1 MKALVVEDDPTIV
14 DMVEDVLF
22 SLSYEFDV
30 ATNQQDAKELLAKTQ
45 YSFVL
50 LDLQIPAKANR
61 GGADKQYGIN
71 LLKDIQR
78 LNKPSPPPVI
88 MMTAHVAD
96 CLDISVELQRNG
108 VRDFISKPFHSKG
121 RTLSSVI
128 QSVLES
134 SGDST
139 EPAERSKPKQ
149 ANGAR
154 EQSLMET
161 SRFVGGELVFEEDR
175 VTLCGQT
182 VFLYTRSKQITQILE
197 ALNERTRAGTWVA
210 KSGPE
215 LASAIGSTTGQNS
228 ITCSI
233 RAFRDS
239 AADVLQSQ
247 LGLICEKQDI
257 IRSGGPGYRFH
268 EWITVRDKRKEEPKE
283 DNHEDSSINR
293 RDRILELLRDG
304 AQLRSNSIAS
314 ELGCS
319 LKTVKRE
326 LDALRLAGR
335 IEFIGPNKTGTYQL
349 IRRNVSAVETNR
361 SRQDPFSSEDHC

>member
-14 DMVEDVLF
+14 EMVEDVLF
-22 SLSYEFDV
+22 SLGHEFEV
-30 ATNQQDAKELLAKTQ
+30 ATNQQDAKQLLQSTDFE
-45 YSFVL
+45 YVL

-71 LLKDIQR
+71 CLKDIKR
-78 LNKPSPPPVI
+78 MKAPSPPPVI
-88 MMTAHVAD
+88 MMTSHVVDYAN
-96 CLDISVELQRNG
+96 LSGELQRNG
-108 VRDFISKPFHSKG
+108 VRECITKPFSDAT
-121 RTLSSVI
+121 RPLSAVI
-128 QSVLES
+128 EGVLES
-134 SGDST
+134 ASDRT
-139 EPAERSKPKQ
+139 KPAERSKPKR
-149 ANGAR
+149 AGAVR
-154 EQSLMET
+154 EQSAIET
-161 SRFVGGELVFEEDR
+161 TRFTGGELVFELDR

-182 VFLYTRSKQITQILE
+182 VFHYTRSKQITQILE
-197 ALNERTRAGTWVA
+197 AINERTRAGTWVA

-233 RAFRDS
+233 RAFRES
-239 AADVLQSQ
+239 AADILQSQ

-268 EWITVRDKRKEEPKE
+268 EWITVRDKRNEEQEE
-283 DNHEDSSINR
+283 DNHEDSPLNR
-293 RDRILELLRDG
+293 RNRILELLRDG
-304 AQLRSNSIAS
+304 AKLRSNSIAS

-349 IRRNVSAVETNR
+349 V
-361 SRQDPFSSEDHC
+361 DD

>member
-71 LLKDIQR
+71 LLRDIQR

-88 MMTAHVAD
+88 MMTAHLAD

-139 EPAERSKPKQ
+139 TLTKPVRATTSIVKEQPLER
-149 ANGAR
+149 R
-154 EQSLMET
+154 
-161 SRFVGGELVFEEDR
+161 RFDGGQMVFESGR
-175 VTLCGQT
+175 LTLCG
-182 VFLYTRSKQITQILE
+182 VPILVRSRSKLTWRILE
-197 ALNERTRAGTWVA
+197 LLSQRTQNGSWVA

-215 LASAIGSTTGQNS
+215 IAEELGLRSGQNGVS
-228 ITCSI
+228 GAI
-233 RAFRDS
+233 RDFRKNVTELLS
-239 AADVLQSQ
+239 AE
-247 LGLICEKQDI
+247 LGLDCERDDV
-257 IRSGGPGYRFH
+257 IRSGGPGYRLH
-268 EWITVRDKRKEEPKE
+268 EWIRVENTDRAGVQMGEEE
-283 DNHEDSSINR
+283 GSNR
-293 RDRILELLRDG
+293 RDQILELLDG
-304 AQLRSNSIAS
+304 GRPLRTTAIAAA
-314 ELGCS
+314 LGCS
-319 LKTVKRE
+319 QATAKRE
-326 LDALRLAGR
+326 LDILRSTGA
-335 IEFIGPNKTGTYQL
+335 IEFVGPAKTGTYQIVGRL
-349 IRRNVSAVETNR
+349 S
-361 SRQDPFSSEDHC
+361 